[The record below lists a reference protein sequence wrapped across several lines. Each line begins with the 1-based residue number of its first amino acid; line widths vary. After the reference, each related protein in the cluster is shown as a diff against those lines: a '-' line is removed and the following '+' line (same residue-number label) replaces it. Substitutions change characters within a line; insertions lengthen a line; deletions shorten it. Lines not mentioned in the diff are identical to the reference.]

1 MQIQA
6 FLFPDLGNQTNRS
19 ILISNMTLVFL
30 NFFPKN
36 TQINHFWSQIQA
48 FLFFRK
54 ILKLEKFEDAAFKYD
69 NIVFK
74 FQPKTTQIKH
84 FWFHIQALFVRFI
97 FCVFFFF
104 FWQNF
109 PLDKFGVLISNIK
122 LASLKLQPK
131 NTQIRHFWSQI
142 QAFLFF
148 RKILRFNKFEGEDF
162 KYDYIFKNFNQ
173 KLPREVTSSV
183 PELDI
188 FVILQNL
195 VISQIREY

>member
-104 FWQNF
+104 FLAKFSIRQIWGVDFQCKISFFKILAQKYPNKAFLVPNLGFFVFSQNF
-109 PLDKFGVLISNIK
+109 CDLTNSRVKISNMTI
-122 LASLKLQPK
+122 
-131 NTQIRHFWSQI
+131 
-142 QAFLFF
+142 FL
-148 RKILRFNKFEGEDF
+148 KIL
-162 KYDYIFKNFNQ
+162 IKNY
-173 KLPREVTSSV
+173 
-183 PELDI
+183 PEK
-188 FVILQNL
+188 
-195 VISQIREY
+195 

>member
-6 FLFPDLGNQTNRS
+6 FLFPNLGNQTNSS

-30 NFFPKN
+30 KFFPKN

-69 NIVFK
+69 NIVLK

-84 FWFHIQALFVRFI
+84 FWFHIQALFFVY
-97 FCVFFFF
+97 FF

-109 PLDKFGVLISNIK
+109 PLDKFWVLISNVKI
-122 LASLKLQPK
+122 ASLKFQPK

-148 RKILRFNKFEGEDF
+148 RKILRFNKFKGEDF
-162 KYDYIFKNFNQ
+162 KYDYIFKNFSQ
-173 KLPREVTSSV
+173 KLPREGTFGTKVGHFCHFTKLSNQSNSRV
-183 PELDI
+183 LI
-188 FVILQNL
+188 
-195 VISQIREY
+195 